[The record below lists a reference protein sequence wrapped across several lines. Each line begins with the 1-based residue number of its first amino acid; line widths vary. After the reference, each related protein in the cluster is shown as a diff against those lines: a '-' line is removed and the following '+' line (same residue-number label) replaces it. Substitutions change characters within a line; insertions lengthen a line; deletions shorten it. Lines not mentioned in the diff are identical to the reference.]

1 MFFTAQPTFQF
12 SDYFCVVPNP
22 NIRFQRTVLFI
33 GIGLLVIKFIAWYI
47 TRSNAILTDALESI
61 VNVFAGAFALLSLII
76 AARPKDK
83 DHPYGHGKVEFL
95 SAGLEGGFIAFAGI
109 YMIGKAVYNFFFP
122 IEIQNLDIGMVLI
135 VFAGIVNFITGYYL
149 EKRGEESNSHAMM
162 ADGKHLQSDAWSTV
176 GLLAGL
182 ALIFFTGIKWL
193 DNVTAIALGIYI
205 AFTGYKLVRS
215 SLAGIMDEADYK
227 LMDEL
232 IEIMNTNREDNWV
245 DIHNLRVIKYGS
257 KLHVDCHITLP
268 WFFNLRE
275 SHNEVEKLD
284 KLINE
289 KKQHSVEFFIHSD
302 PCIPASCK
310 ICQKTDCKVRQH
322 PMERKIEWKLENV
335 LGNKKHGS

>member
-1 MFFTAQPTFQF
+1 V
-12 SDYFCVVPNP
+12 SSS
-22 NIRFQRTVLFI
+22 NIRFQRSVFLI
-33 GIGLLVIKFIAWYI
+33 GITLLIVKFIAWYI
-47 TRSNAILTDALESI
+47 TRSNAILTDAFESI
-61 VNVFAGAFALLSLII
+61 VNVFAGAFALFSLVI
-76 AARPKDK
+76 ASRPKDK

-95 SAGLEGGFIAFAGI
+95 SAGLEGAFIAFAGV
-109 YMIGKAVYNFFFP
+109 YMIGKAAYNFFFP

-135 VFAGIVNFITGYYL
+135 VFAGIANFATGYYL
-149 EKRGEESNSHAMM
+149 EKRGRESNSHAML

-182 ALIFFTGIKWL
+182 LLIYVTKITWL
-193 DNVTAIALGIYI
+193 DNVVAILLGAYI
-205 AFTGYKLVRS
+205 FFVGYKLVRS

-232 IEIMNTNREDNWV
+232 IEIMNTNRESNWV

-275 SHNEVEKLD
+275 SHDEVEKLD
-284 KLINE
+284 KLITE
-289 KKQHSVEFFIHSD
+289 KKQRDVEFFIHTD

-310 ICQKTDCKVRQH
+310 ICQKQDCTVRQFA
-322 PMERKIEWKLENV
+322 MERKIEWKLENV
-335 LGNKKHGS
+335 WSNKKHGS